1 MKNRIRHTFALCVLL
16 GLLILPLGKAVAQS
30 IPVGDFRE
38 SQFRVLQ
45 LLSDSTIQLSYSNR
59 PISTESYNNLFEEAG
74 LVGQSLWR
82 EPLEHITYD
91 ISIRNYPLTI
101 GTYDPELSNTYNN
114 ELPYGENNG
123 AAWYG
128 KGLTTEFKTGFY
140 VKSKYF
146 TATFRPH
153 FSYQEN
159 ADFRTPR
166 FIPKY
171 PDGSDR
177 YVAQGILPEDTLANR
192 IDRPFRF
199 GPDAYST
206 FDLGHSS
213 IRFHYNDMELG
224 FSKEP
229 LWWGPG
235 VQYALIMS
243 NNAPGL
249 KHLFWGSRNP
259 ITLPLNMGDIE
270 FRLIAAWP
278 EDSKYFDLNL
288 EESPHRQELS
298 NRYLR
303 DRFMNGLNL
312 IYSPSFIP
320 NFHLGLSRVVHQYVP
335 DSGLGLGDYF
345 QVFAPFPKPDE
356 RVLDGFRDESYFED
370 RNHLSSMY
378 FRWVFPESNAE
389 VYGEYM
395 RNNQS
400 FNFRDLLMEPQHGRA
415 YTFGFQKII
424 ESDWIDFFKINAE
437 FNSLLPG
444 EIDDVRPQTYY
455 YTHQSVKQG
464 HTNEG
469 QLLGAAIGP
478 GSTSQYLGADA
489 YFKKGSVGFFIQRM
503 VDNDL
508 FHYEYYQRFFTQGG
522 FKDQFRHR
530 ANLNVGLNGSYI
542 FRDIVFSGRF
552 VWNKNFSY
560 GRFNYGEFP
569 INYETR
575 EGTDIINMQFQLSA
589 RYLF

>member
-1 MKNRIRHTFALCVLL
+1 MVLFF
-16 GLLILPLGKAVAQS
+16 LPLEKAMAQS
-30 IPVGDFRE
+30 IPVGDFPE
-38 SQFRVLQ
+38 SQFRILQ
-45 LLSDSTIQLSYSNR
+45 LLSDSTVHLSFNNR
-59 PISTESYNNLFEEAG
+59 PISKESYGNLFGESG
-74 LVGQSLWR
+74 LDGQSLWTKQ
-82 EPLEHITYD
+82 LGNKTYD
-91 ISIRNYPLTI
+91 ISIRNYSLTL
-101 GTYDPELSNTYNN
+101 GTYDLELLNTYNN
-114 ELPYGENNG
+114 ELPYSENNG

-128 KGLTTEFKTGFY
+128 KGLTTGFKAGFY
-140 VKSKYF
+140 IKSKYV

-159 ADFRTPR
+159 ADFRTPH

-213 IRFHYNDMELG
+213 IRFHYNDIELG
-224 FSKEP
+224 LSKEP

-249 KHLFWGSRNP
+249 KHVFVGTREPVS
-259 ITLPLNMGDIE
+259 LPYNVGELE
-270 FRLIAAWP
+270 FRLIGAWP
-278 EDSKYFDLNL
+278 EDSEYFDLNL
-288 EESPHRQELS
+288 QNSPHQEVLTD
-298 NRYLR
+298 RYLR
-303 DRFMNGLNL
+303 SRFMNGLNV

-320 NFHLGLSRVVHQYVP
+320 NFHVGLSRVVHQYIP
-335 DSGLGLGDYF
+335 DTGLQFGDYF
-345 QVFAPFPKPDE
+345 QVFSPFPKPDE
-356 RVLDGFRDESYFED
+356 QVLDTFRDESYFED
-370 RNHLSSMY
+370 KNHLSSIY

-389 VYGEYM
+389 IYGEYM

-464 HTNEG
+464 HTNGG

-478 GSTSQYLGADA
+478 GSTSQYLGADG
-489 YFKKGSVGFFIQRM
+489 YFKKGSIGFFIQRT
-503 VDNDL
+503 VDNNL
-508 FHYEYYQRFFTQGG
+508 FHYEYYQRYFRGGG

-530 ANLNVGLNGSYI
+530 ANLNIGLTGNYI
-542 FRDIVFSGRF
+542 FKNIIFGGRW
-552 VWNKNFSY
+552 VWNKNFNY
-560 GRFNYGEFP
+560 GRYNYGEFP
-569 INYETR
+569 MHYTID
-575 EGTDIINMQFQLSA
+575 EGTDVINMQFQISA